1 MSIAEIKEVKRTIK
15 LQRLGIKLNHNSVS
29 SGSIRRN
36 NIIPHSSLK
45 SSSNDKLLNLS
56 SL

>member
-15 LQRLGIKLNHNSVS
+15 LQRLGVKLNHNSVS